1 MPLLKF
7 TRNRDQTYGPT
18 TNGKYYISKPDHRK
32 NSRSGGQKTKWCIDE
47 DQEFSVFKPACED
60 FNSWFCRK
68 NNCIF
73 AVVDNG
79 QITLGKSGEKLAK
92 FPNVSNGTD
101 PWHGYPVLTEN
112 EQNRP
117 SSDMLL
123 QLKEKLPVH
132 LIVKIERGTL

>member
-1 MPLLKF
+1 KNGCFHGLIGLCTSLYIRIVQTHKRTILNLIMPLLKF

-101 PWHGYPVLTEN
+101 PWHV
-112 EQNRP
+112 
-117 SSDMLL
+117 
-123 QLKEKLPVH
+123 
-132 LIVKIERGTL
+132 